1 MSEGSGNV
9 DWLERF
15 ACMIK
20 VMEVKEGNVLAIP
33 KSGTSKHSIALYQK
47 YRKQPIRSDSSCDL
61 YIEVR

>member
-1 MSEGSGNV
+1 MSEGLGNV

-33 KSGTSKHSIALYQK
+33 KSGTSKQIQSHFIKNTESNPLEV
-47 YRKQPIRSDSSCDL
+47 IRHVACIL
-61 YIEVR
+61 R